1 MFSEVKQTFGKFSK
15 NNTLASQP
23 EDKWERI
30 VSRATFLRCRP
41 RLHFPPVS
49 PKATLSSGVAQ
60 GYTFRLRTSVSG
72 LCRGQAMMDRPVELS
87 HCCSA
92 FHSVKEKIFLQLSV

>member
-15 NNTLASQP
+15 NNTFASQP

-49 PKATLSSGVAQ
+49 PKATPSSGVAQ
-60 GYTFRLRTSVSG
+60 GYTFLRCRPRLHFPSQN
-72 LCRGQAMMDRPVELS
+72 LCFRFMSWPGDDG
-87 HCCSA
+87 
-92 FHSVKEKIFLQLSV
+92 